1 MTAAPGPRGAGFRT
15 RAALA
20 AARGV
25 AALSRRTGRGAGEVI
40 GGKVALRLDPQALTQ
55 LAANRETVVVSAT
68 NGKTTTT
75 RLITAAW
82 ESAGPVVSNGGG
94 ANMVP
99 GVVSALA
106 ASRAP
111 RAVLEVDELHLPR
124 VVAGVN
130 PKVLALLNLSRDQLD
145 RSNETRRIAGLWR
158 ELGATLPDT
167 LVVANADDPL
177 VAWAAMG
184 FAQAS
189 WVHAGQVWTSDA
201 MVCPRCAA
209 LLRREP
215 AGPGGS
221 APWSCPR
228 CGLTRPAA
236 TLGVAG
242 PAHLL
247 RDGEAISLGLALPG
261 RCNIANAAIALAVTR
276 ALGLADETAIA
287 GMQTVSSVAG
297 RYSTVSIGGKQ
308 ARLLLA
314 KNPAGWLEML
324 ELLEETPGRPV
335 IIDFNAR
342 TADGRDPSWIW
353 DVPVGRLAGRDVF
366 VSGDRRADVVT
377 RLAYAGVEAAAHPT
391 AAEAVAAASATPA
404 GNAPAV
410 DILATYTAFRDV
422 LLATGRTT

>member
-1 MTAAPGPRGAGFRT
+1 M
-15 RAALA
+15 
-20 AARGV
+20 
-25 AALSRRTGRGAGEVI
+25 
-40 GGKVALRLDPQALTQ
+40 ALRLSPDALNQ
-55 LAANRETVVVSAT
+55 LSRGRETVVVSAT

-82 ESAGPVVSNGGG
+82 EGVGPVVSNAGG

-99 GVVSALA
+99 GVIAALA
-106 ASRAP
+106 ASDAP
-111 RAVLEVDELHLPR
+111 RAVLEVDELHLPQ
-124 VVAGVN
+124 VVAGVH
-130 PKVLALLNLSRDQLD
+130 PRVLALLNLSRDQLD

-158 ELGATLPDT
+158 GLGATLPDT

-209 LLRREP
+209 LLRREA

-228 CGLTRPAA
+228 CGLSRPEA

-242 PAHLL
+242 PRHLL
-247 RDGEAISLGLALPG
+247 RAGESVVLGLALPG
-261 RCNIANAAIALAVTR
+261 RCNIANAAIALAAAR
-276 ALGLADETAIA
+276 ALGIPDDAALARMRQVTA
-287 GMQTVSSVAG
+287 VAG
-297 RYSTVSIGGKQ
+297 RYSTVSIGGKE

-324 ELLEETPGRPV
+324 ELLDETPSRPI

-353 DVPVGRLAGRDVF
+353 DVPVGRLAGREVL
-366 VSGDRRADVVT
+366 VAGDRRADVVT
-377 RLAYAGVEAAAHPT
+377 RLAYAGVDATAHAT
-391 AAEAVAAASATPA
+391 TAEAVAAAQVRPVR
-404 GNAPAV
+404 GQPAV

-422 LLATGRTT
+422 LLATGGVA